1 MARQNPLVVAIKERL
16 AKRRDDLDSIAQEID
31 MNKADLVSLVAKR
44 TTIQTSIDEDTEL
57 LEQTGPQRRRAT
69 KEQDD
74 A

>member
-1 MARQNPLVVAIKERL
+1 MARRNPLVVAIQERL

-57 LEQTGPQRRRAT
+57 LEQTRPQRRRA
-69 KEQDD
+69 KAEE
-74 A
+74 